1 MSFDT
6 YLQIEPIK
14 GESTDAKHKGWIE
27 VFSFSHGLAQ
37 HGSGAVSG
45 GSSRVAGKVDVQDFT
60 ITKRMD
66 LSTPYLNKNCCSGKH
81 LDKAV
86 VEICKSTGQKEVFM
100 KYTFE
105 NVVISSVNVGGG
117 QGQEFPVETVSFT
130 FGKVKWEYNH
140 IDNKTG
146 AKVGNMTAT
155 HDLVTNVTT

>member
-14 GESTDAKHKGWIE
+14 GESTDQKHKNWIE
-27 VFSFSHGLAQ
+27 VWSFSHGLSQ

-66 LSTPYLNKNCCSGKH
+66 LSTPYLNKMCCLGKH
-81 LDKAV
+81 LDKAT
-86 VEICKSTGQKEVFM
+86 VEICKSTGQKEVFA

-105 NVVISSVNVGGG
+105 NVVISSVNIGGG

-130 FGKVKWEYNH
+130 FGKVKWEYNQ
-140 IDNKTG
+140 IDTKTG
-146 AKVGNMTAT
+146 AKAANMTAT
-155 HDLVTNVTT
+155 HDLVQNVTT